1 MTQLASSIQNIRD
14 YYTVVVIGSGYGGGI
29 AASRLARA
37 GQTVCVL
44 ERGKEFQPGDYP
56 DTSLEFMSESQ
67 VHLPGGATHGPQT
80 GLYDFRLNQDLNA
93 LVGCGLGGTS
103 LINAGVALRPEPRV
117 FDDPR
122 WPAAFR
128 AEVATRLE
136 DGFRRAEEMLQTTPY
151 PEDAPRLPKMDA
163 LQKSAAVFGEDTFAR
178 LPINV
183 TFEDGINHVGVK
195 QAACKLCGDCM
206 SGCNHG
212 AKNTVLMNY
221 LPDAKNHGA
230 EIFTRV
236 AVHSLVRKADRWLV
250 YYQVLDEGRESFG
263 APEAFVSAEIVILA
277 AGTFGSTEILLR
289 SKAAGLPLSDE
300 LGKHFSGNGDMI
312 GFSYNSDVNIN
323 MVGFGHHPAKDKEP
337 VGPVITS
344 MIDLRNQPDL
354 EDGLVI
360 QEGGATGA
368 LANFLPLT
376 MATAS
381 RLAGCP
387 IDIGLEELI
396 RKNTREL
403 ESLVSGAYRGA
414 LRNTQIY
421 LVMTHDSSSGTLHLD
436 ESDELRISWPGAG
449 AERHVRRVNSK
460 LWEATEQLR
469 GTFIENPMWSR
480 MTSHTLMTAHPLGGC
495 VMAEDAEHGV
505 VNHKGQVF
513 ADTLG
518 SSVYEGLYVNDGAV
532 IPRSLGVNPHITIS
546 AVAERNCALLIA
558 DRGWEIDYGFASVP
572 EIAPTHTA
580 PERHGIKF
588 TEAMEGFFSL
598 NVTDN
603 FDNGA
608 KEGRAAGSS
617 FRFIVS
623 IESDDVETLMES
635 SEHRAQLFGTVTAPA
650 LSSSPLTVTEGEFN
664 LFMIDPDLPET
675 RLMRYR
681 MKLTTAEGKVY
692 GIDGRK
698 FIHDNRATNL
708 WHDVTTLY
716 ITVHAGACTEG
727 PVIGKGILKIMPK
740 DLQHQLRTMQVTHA
754 LSISERLRTLTR
766 FGKFFAGDLFDVYGG
781 VFARQTY
788 FHPDAPPR
796 KKRPLRL
803 DSPEVH
809 YFTTD
814 DDETLRLTR
823 YRGGGK
829 GPVMLVHGLGVSSL
843 AFSTDLIDTNLT
855 EYLYAHGYDVWLLD
869 FRSSIE
875 LPYAKTQYTADDV
888 AKYDWPAAVGKVRD
902 ITGAAD
908 IQVVAHCYGAITFSM
923 AMLSGLQGVRSAV
936 CSQVGAHLSIIPV
949 SRIKSGLH
957 LDSLLAGL
965 GVESLSLYTDSHDDW
980 LNRMFNRA
988 LELYPVA
995 KHEHCDNPV
1004 CHRVTF
1010 LYAPIYKH
1018 EQLNAIT
1025 HDNIHELFGVASISN
1040 FEHLGVMTRARK
1052 IVNAKGDDV
1061 YLPHVERLAI
1071 PIAFIHGA
1079 ENELWLP
1086 DSTRQ
1091 TYEWLCEANGAAL
1104 YSRHLVPHFGHIDC
1118 IFGKNAALDVYPII
1132 LKHLEATL

>member
-1 MTQLASSIQNIRD
+1 MTRLSSSIQNIKD
-14 YYTVVVIGSGYGGGI
+14 HYTVVVIGSGYGGGI

-44 ERGKEFQPGDYP
+44 ERGKEFQPGEYP
-56 DTSLEFMSESQ
+56 ETSVEFLSQSQ
-67 VHLPGGATHGPQT
+67 VHMPDGSKHGSQL
-80 GLYDFRLNQDLNA
+80 GLYDFRLNTDLNA

-117 FDDPR
+117 FEDPR
-122 WPAAFR
+122 WPLAFR
-128 AEVATRLE
+128 AEISTTLE
-136 DGFRRAEEMLQTTPY
+136 EGYRHAAEMLQSNPY
-151 PEDAPRLPKMDA
+151 PEDFPALPKMDA
-163 LQKSAAVFGEDTFAR
+163 LQKSAEAFAGNKFSR

-183 TFEDGINHVGVK
+183 TFRDGVNSVGV
-195 QAACKLCGDCM
+195 QQSACTLCGDCM
-206 SGCNHG
+206 SGCNHR

-230 EIFTRV
+230 EIYTRV
-236 AVHSLVRKADRWLV
+236 AVHSLEHKADRWLV
-250 YYQVLDEGRESFG
+250 YYQVLDEGRESFA
-263 APEAFVSAEIVILA
+263 APEAFVSADIVILA

-289 SKAAGLPLSDE
+289 SKAAGLPLSGE

-312 GFSYNSDVNIN
+312 GFAYNSDVNIN
-323 MVGFGHHPAKDKEP
+323 MVGFGHQPAKEREP

-360 QEGGATGA
+360 QEAGATGA
-368 LANFLPLT
+368 LASFLPLT

-381 RLAGCP
+381 KLAGCP
-387 IDIGLEELI
+387 VDIGLEELI

-403 ESLVSGAYRGA
+403 ESLVNGPYRGA

-421 LVMTHDSSSGTLHLD
+421 IVMTHDSSKGTLHLD
-436 ESDELRISWPGAG
+436 EHDELRISWPGAG
-449 AERHVRRVNSK
+449 AERHVRRVNTR
-460 LWEATEQLR
+460 LWEATEPLH
-469 GTFIENPMWSR
+469 GTFIENPIWSR

-513 ADTLG
+513 SDVRGGA
-518 SSVYEGLYVNDGAV
+518 VYEGLYVNDGAI

-558 DRGWEIDYGFASVP
+558 DRGWPIDYGFAALTEVQP
-572 EIAPTHTA
+572 AHAE
-580 PERHGIKF
+580 PERQGIKF
-588 TEAMEGFFSL
+588 TEAMEGWFSL
-598 NVTDN
+598 KVTEDY
-603 FDNGA
+603 DTGA
-608 KEGRAAGSS
+608 KQGKDDGSS

-623 IESDDVETLMES
+623 VESDDVDTMMLAP
-635 SEHRAQLFGTVTAPA
+635 EHRASLFGTVTAPA
-650 LSSSPLTVTEGEFN
+650 LSPKPLTVTEGEFS
-664 LFMIDPDLPET
+664 LFIIDPDVPET

-681 MKLTTAEGKVY
+681 MKLTTNEGKVY

-698 FIHDNRATNL
+698 FVHNAGAVHL

-716 ITVHAGACTEG
+716 ITVYAGACTEG

-740 DLQHQLRTMQVTHA
+740 DLQHQLRTMQVTNA
-754 LSISERLRTLTR
+754 MNRSERLRTLTR
-766 FGKFFAGDLFDVYGG
+766 FGKFFAGDLFDIYGG

-803 DSPEVH
+803 NSPEVH
-809 YFTTD
+809 YFDTD
-814 DDETLRLTR
+814 DGATLRLTR
-823 YRGGGK
+823 YQGGSK

-875 LPYAKTQYTADDV
+875 LPYARTRYTADEV
-888 AKYDWPAAVGKVRD
+888 ARYDWPAAVQTVRD
-902 ITGAAD
+902 ETGAAD

-936 CSQVGAHLSIIPV
+936 CSQVGAHLSFVPV
-949 SRIKSGLH
+949 SRVKSGLH

-965 GVESLSLYTDSHDDW
+965 GVKSLSLYTDSNDDW

-988 LELYPVA
+988 LELYPMA
-995 KHEHCDNPV
+995 KHEHCNNPV

-1018 EQLNAIT
+1018 EQLNANT

-1052 IVNAKGDDV
+1052 IVNAKGEDV
-1061 YLPHVERLAI
+1061 YLPHVKRMAI

-1091 TYEWLCEANGAAL
+1091 TYEWLCEANGKEF
-1104 YSRHLVPHFGHIDC
+1104 YSRSLIPHYGHIDC
-1118 IFGKNAALDVYPII
+1118 IFGKNAALDVYPLI